1 MLVNNKKFEE
11 LERKVVHDA
20 ELTGA
25 FHAQM
30 MYLEAKECEVK
41 NSNLES
47 RLATMET
54 RLDGLDLLLQQ
65 LLTCFSVI
73 HIPAVEAET
82 IPGDYIIAH
91 EKMDEALAAGRTV
104 EIKIGPKAERTII
117 ELKKKR

>member
-30 MYLEAKECEVK
+30 YTRTKECEVK

-65 LLTCFSVI
+65 LLTCFSVTY
-73 HIPAVEAET
+73 IPAQEAET
-82 IPGDYIIAH
+82 IPGDYVIAH

-104 EIKIGPKAERTII
+104 EIKIGTKAEER
-117 ELKKKR
+117 